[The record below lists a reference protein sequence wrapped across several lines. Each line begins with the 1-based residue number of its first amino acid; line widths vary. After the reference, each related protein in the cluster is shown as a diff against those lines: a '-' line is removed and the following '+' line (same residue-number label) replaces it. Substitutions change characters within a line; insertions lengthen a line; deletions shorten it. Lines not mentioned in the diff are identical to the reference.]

1 MVNDQTP
8 RQACRGGH
16 IRSVRGCQGKL
27 FVVISLSETL
37 SRYADMRDSD
47 PASSLIFSENRDDLF
62 TAR

>member
-16 IRSVRGCQGKL
+16 IRSVRGRQGKP
-27 FVVISLSETL
+27 FVAISLSETL
-37 SRYADMRDSD
+37 SRYADTRGAD
-47 PASSLIFSENRDDLF
+47 PALSLTFSENRIDLF